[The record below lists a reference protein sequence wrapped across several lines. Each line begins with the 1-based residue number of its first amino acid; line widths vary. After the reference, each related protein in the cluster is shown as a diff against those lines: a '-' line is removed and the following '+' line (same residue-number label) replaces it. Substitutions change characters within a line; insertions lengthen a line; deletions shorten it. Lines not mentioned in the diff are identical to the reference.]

1 MCIIDY
7 VFTERVLRDLND
19 THMEKLFYSI
29 HYKNDWLAAYDHFHV
44 FTQWVKFY
52 TFHYTY

>member
-19 THMEKLFYSI
+19 TRMEKLFYSI
-29 HYKNDWLAAYDHFHV
+29 QYKNDWLAASDHFHV
-44 FTQWVKFY
+44 FTQ
-52 TFHYTY
+52 